1 MKLVFAYTVYW
12 FALLN
17 RRDEFHLKASQLSRS
32 LHSMQIVTSDL
43 VLIELLNCY
52 SGHGELSR
60 ETASRM
66 VKSLRGRAGIVV
78 EPLTRESFDAA
89 LEFCSERTDKAW
101 SMTDCSSFLIMQKYA
116 IDSALTFDRHFEQ
129 AGFKTLLR

>member
-1 MKLVFAYTVYW
+1 MKLVFADTVYW

-32 LHSMQIVTSDL
+32 LHPMQIVTSDL
-43 VLIELLNCY
+43 VLIELLNGY

-66 VKSLRGRAGIVV
+66 VKSLRGRSGIVV
-78 EPLTRESFDAA
+78 EPLTRESFDEA
-89 LEFCSERTDKAW
+89 LKFYGERTDKAW

-116 IDSALTFDRHFEQ
+116 IDSALTFDKHFAQ
-129 AGFKTLLR
+129 AGFNALLR